1 MDTKVPAGA
10 ITSINGMRVMSMWW
24 VILGHVYV
32 LQTVSI
38 MSKYCSLHK
47 AIFDRLLTIVWV
59 LVLLYFAVIGL
70 ENSFD
75 FSTKQIQHEN

>member
-1 MDTKVPAGA
+1 MDTKVPVGA

-47 AIFDRLLTIVWV
+47 VIFDRLFTIVWV
-59 LVLLYFAVIGL
+59 WFC
-70 ENSFD
+70 
-75 FSTKQIQHEN
+75 STSL

>member
-47 AIFDRLLTIVWV
+47 VIFDRLLTIVWV
-59 LVLLYFAVIGL
+59 WFC
-70 ENSFD
+70 
-75 FSTKQIQHEN
+75 STSL